1 MYRPQRQWAWDEQAK
16 EQYATKRARLAARG
30 YVTDEDVCRYF
41 AEHGEP
47 GYEPQDVRAI
57 MLDAITA
64 PPLNQL
70 IRALDSCSE
79 RRLNF
84 A

>member
-1 MYRPQRQWAWDEQAK
+1 MYRPQRQWAWDEKAK
-16 EQYATKRARLAARG
+16 EKYAAKRARLAEKG
-30 YVTDEDVCRYF
+30 YVSDEDVCRYF
-41 AEHGEP
+41 AEQGVP

-70 IRALDSCSE
+70 IRALDAASA
-79 RRLNF
+79 RPLDL